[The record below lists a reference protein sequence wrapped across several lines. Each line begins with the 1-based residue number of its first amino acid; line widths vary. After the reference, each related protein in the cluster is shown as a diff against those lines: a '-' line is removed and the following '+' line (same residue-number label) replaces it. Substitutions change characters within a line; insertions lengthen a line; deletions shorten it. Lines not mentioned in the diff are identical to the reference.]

1 MLRRLVLPL
10 FALPLFALPLFAL
23 PLLALPQLA
32 TAAPGGEPLSSLP
45 PERLAERVRA
55 ELAFAEGLL
64 SLHPDRKAEW
74 GPLVEKARGLVGTSD
89 APRPIDAQAVAQAEA
104 VLAPVAAVAK
114 TYTVHNVGHAHID
127 MNWMWPWPETVA
139 VTNDTFTTVLRL
151 MDEFPDFRFTQS
163 QASVYEI
170 ARRYN
175 PALFERIK
183 ARVAEGRWEV
193 VASQWVEADKNI
205 ASGESIARHLLY
217 TRRFVE
223 DELGLKPED
232 VSIDWS
238 PDTFGHAQTIPTL
251 VSRGGVT
258 RYYMCRGGRDEKP
271 PVFWWRGPDGSR
283 ILVNLETTW
292 YLKAVGPENAS
303 ALLAF
308 AAKTGLRDWMNVYGV
323 GDHGGGPTRRD
334 IRRVLE
340 MDGWPVFPRFRFAT
354 TRDFYAVL
362 EKNADRLPV
371 LDRELNFEFTGC
383 YTSQSQIKRHNRLG
397 ESRAL
402 DAEAAAVLALRA
414 LGRDYPAA
422 ALRDAWTNVLFG
434 HFHDILPGSGVR
446 ATREYQSGLF
456 QQSAATFGTVQAESL
471 RAVAA
476 AVDTTFAKDRVRSV
490 AGEDRALG
498 AGVGRGS
505 ALGAVSD
512 ATHQGDGPRPVVVFN
527 PTAWPRDEMVRT
539 SIWDS
544 GTAAERREGRRFVV
558 HAHDGRSYPAET
570 VAQGQYWG
578 HRYADVVFP
587 ASVGALGYSAYV
599 LEERAA
605 TGAADAPPVAPVKV
619 DGDALAF
626 ENDRLSV
633 RFDRLTGGVVQLHD
647 KATGLDLAT
656 TGDPLAV
663 LELVVERPRDMS
675 AWVIGDTMSR
685 VRPLPLHSLAVETS
699 NPYVATLV
707 AKAKVRDS
715 DLTLRYSLKASE
727 PWLGVEVEANWL
739 ERGGPEVGT
748 PQLRMRFPTR
758 LEGAKAR
765 YEIPYG
771 SIVRGLAQGEEVPAL
786 RFADAFGSL
795 QGRPAGLLLLND
807 SKHGHSLEG
816 ATLALTLLRSSY
828 EPDPL
833 PEIGTHSMQMAL
845 VPHGGTLSVAEMT
858 RLGVAFNHPLQVVA
872 TDVHSGRLAATGSAL
887 ASVSPADVVVGAV
900 KRAEADGSIVI
911 RLLETAGKATTAR
924 LDLAPLLGT
933 PTAAEEVDFLER
945 RVAKG
950 TARLAARSVSVDVPA
965 HGVASVRVRFD

>member
-1 MLRRLVLPL
+1 MWAFL
-10 FALPLFALPLFAL
+10 AL
-23 PLLALPQLA
+23 PLLA
-32 TAAPGGEPLSSLP
+32 AAPSPAAAAEPLSSLTP
-45 PERLAERVRA
+45 DRLAERVQA
-55 ELAFAEGLL
+55 ELTFAEGLMAQ
-64 SLHPDRKAEW
+64 HPDRKAEW
-74 GPLVEKARGLVGTSD
+74 GPLLEKARALAGGSEASKPVD
-89 APRPIDAQAVAQAEA
+89 ARAVDAQAVAEAEA

-205 ASGESIARHLLY
+205 VSGESIARHLLY

-232 VSIDWS
+232 VPIDWS
-238 PDTFGHAQTIPTL
+238 PDTFGHAHTIPTL

-334 IRRVLE
+334 LRRILE
-340 MDGWPVFPRFRFAT
+340 MDGWPVFPRFRFST
-354 TRDFYAVL
+354 TREYYAIL
-362 EKNADRLPV
+362 EENADRLPV

-383 YTSQSQIKRHNRLG
+383 YTSQSQIKKHNRVG
-397 ESRAL
+397 ESRAI

-414 LGRDYPAA
+414 VGRPYPAA
-422 ALRDAWTNVLFG
+422 ALREAWTNVLFG

-456 QQSAATFGTVQAESL
+456 QQSAAAFGTVQAESL

-476 AVDTTFAKDRVRSV
+476 AVDTAFARGRV
-490 AGEDRALG
+490 AGAPEGEDRSLG

-505 ALGAVSD
+505 GLGGISD
-512 ATHQGDGPRPVVVFN
+512 AVHQAEGPRPFVVFN
-527 PTAWPRDEMVRT
+527 PTGWPREEMVRT
-539 SIWDS
+539 SVWDS
-544 GTAAERREGRRFVV
+544 GTSSDREKRRFLV
-558 HAHDGRSYPAET
+558 HAPDGRSFPAER
-570 VAQGQYWG
+570 VSEGQYWG
-578 HRYADVVFP
+578 HRFVDVVFP
-587 ASVGALGYSAYV
+587 ASVGALGYAAYV

-605 TGAADAPPVAPVKV
+605 ADTAGTPPVAPVKV
-619 DGDALAF
+619 DADALAF

-633 RFDRLTGGVVQLHD
+633 RFDRLTGGVVQLLD

-656 TGDPLAV
+656 PADPLAV
-663 LELVVERPRDMS
+663 LELVDERPRGMS

-685 VRPLPLHSLAVETS
+685 VRPLTLHSLAVEAS

-715 DLTLRYSLKASE
+715 DLTVRHSLKAGE

-739 ERGGPEVGT
+739 ERGGPGAGT

-758 LEGAKAR
+758 LEGTKAR
-765 YEIPYG
+765 YEIPCG
-771 SIVRGLAQGEEVPAL
+771 SIVRGLGQGEEVPAL
-786 RFADAFGSL
+786 RFADAFGTV

-816 ATLALTLLRSSY
+816 STLALTLLRSSY

-833 PEIGTHSMQMAL
+833 PEIGAHSMRMAL
-845 VPHGGTLSVAEMT
+845 VPHGGATTVADMT
-858 RLGVAFNHPLQVVA
+858 RLAVAFNHPLQVVA
-872 TDVHSGRLAATGSAL
+872 TDVHSGRLAPTGSAL
-887 ASVSPADVVVGAV
+887 ASVSPADVVVGTV
-900 KRAEADGSIVI
+900 KKAEADGSII
-911 RLLETAGKATTAR
+911 LRLLETAGKAATAR
-924 LDLAPLLGT
+924 LDLASLLGT
-933 PTAAEEVDFLER
+933 PTAVEEVDLLER
-945 RVAKG
+945 PVAKG
-950 TARLAARSVSVDVPA
+950 TARLASGAVTVDVPA
-965 HGVASVRVRFD
+965 HGVATVRVRFD